1 MEIKQKLSSYTLSE
15 IIVVLIL
22 TSIVTGMAFSVLR
35 LVQNYMMTIQNNYA
49 HQTETNKLKQVLWL
63 DFNRYTDMEYKP
75 IENKLWLK
83 NELDSTFYVFH
94 QKYIVSEMDTFDIVI
109 DDTSFFYLGNKTNAG
124 AIDAIKITMSKA
136 FQGQVVFAYK
146 KPSATPYME

>member
-1 MEIKQKLSSYTLSE
+1 MEIKRKLTSYTLSE

-35 LVQNYMMTIQNNYA
+35 LVQNHMATIRYNYT
-49 HQTETNKLKQVLWL
+49 HQTEINKLKQALWL

-83 NELDSTFYVFH
+83 NELDSTFYAFH
-94 QKYIVSEMDTFDIVI
+94 QKYIVSELDTFNIVVV
-109 DDTSFFYLGNKTNAG
+109 DKSFFYLGNKTSTG
-124 AIDAIKITMSKA
+124 VIDAIKITTSKA
-136 FQGQVVFAYK
+136 FQHQVIFAYK
-146 KPSATPYME
+146 KPEANSYME